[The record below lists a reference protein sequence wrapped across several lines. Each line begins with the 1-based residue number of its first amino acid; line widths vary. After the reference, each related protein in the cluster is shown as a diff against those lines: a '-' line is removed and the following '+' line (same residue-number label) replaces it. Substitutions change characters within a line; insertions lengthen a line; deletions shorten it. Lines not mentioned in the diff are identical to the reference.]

1 MGFELTEE
9 QKMIQE
15 TARKFVANKIE
26 PIARSITGKKSTPGP
41 RGKNLLTLNNQ
52 TVNLINQLVSMSN
65 RRQK

>member
-26 PIARSITGKKSTPGP
+26 PIAKKHNREEKHSRAPRKKSLDT
-41 RGKNLLTLNNQ
+41 Q
-52 TVNLINQLVSMSN
+52 
-65 RRQK
+65 